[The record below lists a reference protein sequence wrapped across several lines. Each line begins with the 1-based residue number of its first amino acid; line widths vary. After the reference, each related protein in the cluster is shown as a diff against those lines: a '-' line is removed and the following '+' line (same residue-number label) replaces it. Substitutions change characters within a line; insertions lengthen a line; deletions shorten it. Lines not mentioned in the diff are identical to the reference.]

1 MINSSVVLSILVISH
16 NQKQELHR
24 CLESVLHQQLHFP
37 FEVIV
42 SDDASSDGTWELIQ
56 DYVVEYPKVVFGFQV
71 NSDDCKPTN
80 TSERSGHNRA
90 NAYRKARGKYFVH
103 IDGDDYLRSQTIY
116 QQQVELLEQHPD
128 CSMCMENV
136 LVLTDG
142 SPLNEGR
149 PWYAEHKFET
159 GRVISAKEFLLKN
172 YFIVHSAFVYRRNP
186 DINPANIYGKK
197 YVDAVITY
205 HHLQFGNIVCL
216 DACDYIYVKYPSSIT
231 NSLTKNDQSILW
243 GLAFNVYMALLIPKF
258 TGLYY
263 AGQLKE
269 LVHLVNLRRQ
279 HIQVSSIAKNNF
291 KQYSQAFIYRVFLK
305 DTLNIHERIRLEI
318 LRYYLVVLIR
328 TSFVNAFSLRLLHFL
343 LVSTKID
350 KHARF
355 DVQ

>member
-1 MINSSVVLSILVISH
+1 MIKSSVVLSILVVSH
-16 NQKQELHR
+16 NRKLELQR
-24 CLESVLHQQLHFP
+24 CLDSVLRQQLTFS

-42 SDDASSDGTWELIQ
+42 SDDASTDGAWELIQ
-56 DYVVEYPKVVFGFQV
+56 DYVANYPQVVFGYQV
-71 NSDDCKPTN
+71 NSDDCQPTN

-90 NAYRKARGKYFVH
+90 NAYRHARGKYFVH
-103 IDGDDYLRSQTIY
+103 IDGDDYLRSDTIY
-116 QQQVELLEQHPD
+116 QRQVELLEQHPE
-128 CSMCMENV
+128 CSMCMQNVWILEENV
-136 LVLTDG
+136 AM
-142 SPLNEGR
+142 EQGR
-149 PWYAEHKFET
+149 VWHLEHQFET
-159 GRVISAKEFLLKN
+159 GRIISAQEFLLKD